1 MAPAAAAMVREVPG
15 PVAADQVF
23 DIPVD
28 LIEMGE
34 RLRPI
39 DMVWAEALGAIMER
53 EGQHQPV
60 EVYRLPGRQTF
71 ALAHG
76 GHRLAAARNRGWAT
90 IRGFIKSGSAA
101 QRLRSEISENLW
113 RKGLSPLDRAAFVA
127 ALHEQLRVEAGIAPD
142 TSLHQLAA
150 NKRWKAEADDASRT
164 MRQAFGWAA
173 DVALQLG
180 VDRATIY
187 RDLALFRGLL
197 PGVAAQLAETPTGR
211 NAAQLRTLAKLP
223 DDQQRAAAA
232 LILSG
237 EARSAGEAIAAL
249 QNRVKPTDEGKRLSA
264 FLGSYQRMGRAE
276 RKAALATL
284 RGLLTAE
291 DLAALT
297 GGSADA

>member
-23 DIPVD
+23 DIPVE
-28 LIEMGE
+28 LIEMGD

-39 DMVWAEALGAIMER
+39 DVVWAEALGGIMER
-53 EGQHQPV
+53 EGQQQPV

-76 GHRLAAARNRGWAT
+76 GHRLAAARRRGWAT

-187 RDLALFRGLL
+187 RDLQLYRGLL
-197 PGVAAQLAETPTGR
+197 PGVVAQLADTPTGR
-211 NAAQLRTLAKLP
+211 NAAQLRALAKLP
-223 DDQQRAAAA
+223 DDQQRAAAE

-237 EARSAGEAIAAL
+237 QARTVSEAVAAL
-249 QNRVKPTDEGKRLSA
+249 QGRVKPSAESQRLSA
-264 FLGSYQRMGRAE
+264 FIGAFQRMGTAE
-276 RKAALATL
+276 RRAAMATF
-284 RGLLTAE
+284 RKTFPG
-291 DLAALT
+291 AL
-297 GGSADA
+297 DA